1 VPVERYTL
9 IVYVLLGL
17 LSGLAGMIE
26 ASMVGAGDSTLGDTY
41 ELRTIAAVV
50 IGGASLSG
58 GQGTLIGTLI
68 GALIMGVIKDG
79 CILLRISF
87 FWQLVVIS
95 LLIIVAVAFDNF
107 QRRRTGA

>member
-1 VPVERYTL
+1 
-9 IVYVLLGL
+9 
-17 LSGLAGMIE
+17 MIE
-26 ASMVGAGDSTLGDTY
+26 ASMLGAGDSTLGDGY

-58 GQGTLIGTLI
+58 GQGTIIGTLI

-79 CILLRISF
+79 CILLKVSF

-95 LLIIVAVAFDNF
+95 LLIIVAVAFDMY